1 MPLTVGEWQDILQAR
16 WSQSNLWAVRTPS
29 CESAIKMIE
38 QRAAEEGIPCY
49 VSRCSQLSL
58 EPYAPMFSFLKER
71 FAESGRDLG
80 IFLEESGVYS
90 LHRGLFEAMYSDGL
104 MRREM
109 LFLEELSFER
119 LRLEE
124 TLVTQLQ
131 LLVVSPVVWVI
142 EDAQYLSPRMQR
154 FLREFWQQGNTTLR
168 LVLVVKKSSE
178 GFHDFE
184 DFWEELVQQGVGYE
198 LEGEA
203 VPSPPEENLPP
214 LAEVFA
220 RVRVLLYFFHFEE
233 VVFLL
238 DRIRSEVYLPEDEII
253 YFFLRGLAH
262 YYQREFQQAIEVFH
276 SGLERSFDI
285 NSEDHAQHFQFYLAL
300 SYLAQGDMEQAYKHI
315 YVVYHHSYSQSIAET
330 YGYLFYY
337 LLISGNYQ
345 GRWNRDL
352 EILVQQV
359 LAEAERLGF
368 LNMKAYILGV
378 YFMEN
383 VQAGFVS
390 AKREMLFRVCEEM
403 ITLAEKLGN
412 EARLAAAYHN
422 LAMVHSILGNHDE
435 AFGYYRKSLTIKERF
450 QNPVEL
456 AQIRN
461 GIAYGYIL
469 AEKYDEAAGFLQQ
482 NIYAMRTLGNIT
494 EILLTLVNVAMMLV
508 GTGQYEE
515 AITLLIT
522 IEEMKRKA
530 GLLHLPYHSNHEL
543 GCYLGICYAQTHQ
556 NLRLFGIYQRVKGL
570 METQPHSAY
579 EDILWLLF
587 QAYFYREEK
596 KQDKLSSILQKLILV
611 MAEYRPSL
619 WLLWRLSCGL
629 FYEVFGE
636 GTSERAMFTGIIARL
651 KDQDLL
657 SSGLVSLIE
666 NLPPLSPVS
675 IFWNREECLMVAEE
689 VAILQSLEQNLVRMH
704 FLRQVYSI
712 MASTSLSTHLFQKIL
727 SIVVNYLP
735 ISSAFFLLL
744 EDFHWQ
750 NVAAVNDTRVFDPL
764 FVMEKIYR
772 EIKSEE
778 KVVNLVSQPY
788 WENLVPFKAN
798 IYLVPLRRRYIW
810 EGALLLLWNESF
822 PMTREQEDLL
832 AMLGEYLAVQVYYK
846 KLLDNLRFLNYDIT
860 TGFYKGEEII
870 QQMRRESARIE
881 RYGRKL
887 RNFAVAYVMLENFFH
902 FREKY
907 GENLSNF
914 FLKRFRQHLERSV
927 REVDMVGYMM
937 EGGVVILFP
946 ESRVESVE
954 KFVHRLEGFFVS
966 PMNELKDVQKLLPR
980 EKTRNAV
987 EIHCHIGVVD
997 YHTCAEEAETLLH
1010 IAKEMALRARAN
1022 GTLMEVYT
1030 LKRP

>member
-1 MPLTVGEWQDILQAR
+1 MPLTVGEWRDLLYTR
-16 WSQSNLWAVRTPS
+16 WAQSNLWAVRTPS
-29 CESAIKMIE
+29 LESAKKAIE
-38 QRAAEEGIPCY
+38 QKATEEGVPMY
-49 VSRCSQLSL
+49 VSRCPRLFL
-58 EPYAPMFSFLKER
+58 EPYAPLFSFLKDR
-71 FAESGRDLG
+71 FAESKKDLAG
-80 IFLEESGVYS
+80 FLDESGVYS
-90 LHRGLFEAMYSDGL
+90 LHRGLFEAMYGGGV

-109 LFLEELSFER
+109 LFLEELSFEK

-124 TLVTQLQ
+124 TLFSQLR
-131 LLVVSPVVWVI
+131 LLVPSPMVWVI
-142 EDAQYLSPRMQR
+142 EDAQYLSLKMQHFIKE
-154 FLREFWQQGNTTLR
+154 FLKEGSSNLK
-168 LVLVVKKSSE
+168 LVLVVRKSLGS
-178 GFHDFE
+178 FSYFE
-184 DFWEELVQQGVGYE
+184 DFWEELVQQGVAYE
-198 LEGEA
+198 LEGEEMP
-203 VPSPPEENLPP
+203 PSAEENLPP
-214 LAEVFA
+214 LPEIFSYG
-220 RVRVLLYFFHFEE
+220 RVLLYFFHFEE
-233 VVFLL
+233 TLFLL
-238 DRIRSEVYLPEDEII
+238 DKIRSEVYLPEDEIT
-253 YFFLRGLAH
+253 YFFLRGMAH
-262 YYQREFQQAIEVFH
+262 YYRREFQKAIEAFH
-276 SGLERSFDI
+276 SGLEKSFDI
-285 NSEDHAQHFQFYLAL
+285 NSEEHTRHFQFYLAL

-315 YVVYHHSYSQSIAET
+315 YVVYHHGYSQSMAET

-383 VQAGFVS
+383 IQACFVV
-390 AKREMLFRVCEEM
+390 AKREILFRVCEEM
-403 ITLAEKLGN
+403 IALAEKLGN

-435 AFGYYRKSLTIKERF
+435 AFGYYRKSLDIKERF

-469 AEKYDEAAGFLQQ
+469 AEKYEEAAGFLQQ

-494 EILLTLVNVAMMLV
+494 EILLTLVNVGVMLV

-515 AITLLIT
+515 AITIFIT
-522 IEEMKRKA
+522 VEEMRRKT
-530 GLLHLPYHSNHEL
+530 GLIHLPYHSNHEL

-570 METQPHSAY
+570 IETQSHSAY
-579 EDILWLLF
+579 EDILWLLV

-596 KQDKLSSILQKLILV
+596 RKEELKSILQKLILV

-619 WLLWRLSCGL
+619 WLLWRHICAL
-629 FYEVFGE
+629 FYEVFEE
-636 GTSERAMFTGIIARL
+636 GSSERAMFSSVISRL
-651 KDQDLL
+651 KEQDLI
-657 SSGLVSLIE
+657 SSSLVSLIE
-666 NLPPLSPVS
+666 NLPSLSPVS

-689 VAILQSLEQNLVRMH
+689 VSILQSLEQNLVRMH
-704 FLRQVYSI
+704 FLRQIYSI

-727 SIVVNYLP
+727 SIVVTYLP
-735 ISSAFFLLL
+735 VSSAFFLLL

-750 NVAAVNDTRVFDPL
+750 HVASVNDTRVFDPL

-772 EIKSEE
+772 EIKPEQR
-778 KVVNLVSQPY
+778 VINLVSQPY

-810 EGALLLLWNESF
+810 EGALILLWNESF
-822 PMTREQEDLL
+822 PMSLEQEELL

-860 TGFYKGEEII
+860 TGFYKGEEIV
-870 QQMRRESARIE
+870 QQMRRESARTE

-914 FLKRFRQHLERSV
+914 FLKRFRQYLERSV

-954 KFVHRLEGFFVS
+954 KFVKRLEAFFLD
-966 PMNELKDVQKLLPR
+966 PLNELKDVQKLIPA
-980 EKTRNAV
+980 EKTRKTM